1 MAKQRPEAR
10 KVLVADDDETILDFI
25 AETLSETE
33 FEVVKART
41 GKEALAQV
49 NEDFVVA
56 IIDLNMPE
64 PSGIACLKHLQKH
77 FPDIQTIICTGSS
90 EVSDA
95 VTAMKHGA
103 FEYLTKPVNPDELV
117 ELVNRAAETSLLI
130 QENRQLRHAL
140 GTPNVRASLIGS
152 SPATRTLL
160 RNAEKIAPL
169 ESTVMLTGESG
180 VGKGLLARIIHRM
193 SRRQNGPFVTVSCT
207 ALPRDLVEAELF
219 GHEKGAFTGAHE
231 KRPGRVEMAAG
242 GTLFLDEVGDMPI
255 DLQPKLLTFLQ
266 DRAFQ
271 RIGGNRTIS
280 VDLRVIAATHQ
291 DLKTMCAEKR
301 FREDLYFRLN
311 VLPIA
316 IPPLR
321 ERREDIADLTQF
333 LLAAIADRRAVRPHV
348 VDNAAMELLTRYS
361 WPGNVRELE
370 NVLERA
376 TAFCEGD
383 RVGVADLPPELHQ
396 ADHAPPRATA
406 SLGGMKLEEIEKI
419 ALVQTLDLC
428 QGNKSK
434 AARYLGISEK
444 SVYNKMKR
452 LGLS

>member
-33 FEVVKART
+33 FEIVTAR
-41 GKEALAQV
+41 GGQEALARV
-49 NEDFVVA
+49 DEDFVVA
-56 IIDLNMPE
+56 IVDLNMPE
-64 PSGIACLKHLQKH
+64 PAGIDCLKHLQKH
-77 FPDIQTIICTGSS
+77 FPDIQTIICTASS

-95 VTAMKHGA
+95 VAAMKHGA
-103 FEYLTKPVNPDELV
+103 FEYLTKPVNPDELL

-140 GTPNVRASLIGS
+140 GTPTIRASFIGS
-152 SPATRTLL
+152 SPATRTLFKS
-160 RNAEKIAPL
+160 AEKIAPL
-169 ESTVMLTGESG
+169 ESTVLITGESG
-180 VGKGLLARIIHRM
+180 VGKGLLARMIHRM

-219 GHEKGAFTGAHE
+219 GHEKGAFTGAHD

-266 DRAFQ
+266 ERAFQ

-291 DLKTMCAEKR
+291 DLKASCAERR

-311 VLPIA
+311 VLPIQ
-316 IPPLR
+316 IPALR
-321 ERREDIADLTQF
+321 DRREDIQDLAQF
-333 LLAAIADRRAVRPHV
+333 LLTAIADRRAVRAHSI
-348 VDNAAMELLTRYS
+348 DAAAMEVLTAYA

-383 RVGVADLPPELHQ
+383 RIGVEDLPSELRHS
-396 ADHAPPRATA
+396 AHPKPAATA
-406 SLGGMKLEEIEKI
+406 SLAGMKLSDIERM
-419 ALVQTLDLC
+419 ALAQTLEFC